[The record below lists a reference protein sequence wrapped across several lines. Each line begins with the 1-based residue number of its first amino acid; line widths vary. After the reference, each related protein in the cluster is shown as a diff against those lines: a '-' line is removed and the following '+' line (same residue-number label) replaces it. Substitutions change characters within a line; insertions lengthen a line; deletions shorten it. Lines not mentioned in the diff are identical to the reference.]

1 VLESPPGKPLERIN
15 STVQTTP
22 PSNLNLNLTPTPQ
35 INDLTAA
42 TGPVEPLKAPDSPA
56 IQGRSFRSPW
66 KGFSLPTVNKNVV
79 SSNNQISSLKNMFD
93 QFVNNRALLAQNKS
107 NSQANNTVQ
116 NHSNVANNNLSQ
128 NFSPLSN
135 PILPARNQSGQA
147 VGHPE
152 SLPNPSQPVNPVQ
165 NTSQPV
171 NPVPIPSQ
179 LVHTKNTSQLVSPGQ
194 KPSQPIDPVPIPSQP
209 VNPVPIPSQPVDT
222 TNTFQLVSPGQK
234 PSQPIDPVPIPSQ
247 PVNPV
252 PIPSQPVDTS
262 NTFQL
267 VSPVQNPSQSI
278 DPVPITS
285 QPADTTNTSQLANPS
300 SWYVGYGP
308 SPISKAAEAA
318 SVKGGKVHVRH

>member
-1 VLESPPGKPLERIN
+1 MLESPPGQPLERIN

-22 PSNLNLNLTPTPQ
+22 PSNLNLNLTPTPTQ
-35 INDLTAA
+35 INDQEAA
-42 TGPVEPLKAPDSPA
+42 TGPVESLKAPDSPA

-66 KGFSLPTVNKNVV
+66 KIFSLPTANKNVV
-79 SSNNQISSLKNMFD
+79 SSNNQINSLKNMLD

-116 NHSNVANNNLSQ
+116 NHSNLASNNLSQ
-128 NFSPLSN
+128 SFFPFSN
-135 PILPARNQSGQA
+135 PIVPAQNQSGQV

-152 SLPNPSQPVNPVQ
+152 SLPNPSQPVSPVQ
-165 NTSQPV
+165 NISQPV

-179 LVHTKNTSQLVSPGQ
+179 LVDTKNTSQLVSPGQ

-209 VNPVPIPSQPVDT
+209 VNPVQIPSQPVDT
-222 TNTFQLVSPGQK
+222 TNTSQLDSPVHN

-247 PVNPV
+247 PVSSV
-252 PIPSQPVDTS
+252 PIP
-262 NTFQL
+262 
-267 VSPVQNPSQSI
+267 
-278 DPVPITS
+278 S
-285 QPADTTNTSQLANPS
+285 QPADTTNTSQPVNPS